1 MDTKNMGDGKIISL
15 PSGELIFKLDSNK
28 DNPILRPEDFGLT
41 WQENGE
47 EKIGAVFNGGGEIFN
62 GKVILT
68 PRCHKNYKEGT
79 FLDEKTGIERRC
91 LENYISEIWLFDS
104 ENGSNFKRL
113 NSTVIKGNGT
123 KHKDF
128 VYGIEDIRIIKYED
142 MYLLIGCGKV
152 APAFKGKNADRI
164 AIYST
169 NDFVDI
175 SYHGIVDAFDSRNAI
190 PFPEHVRGKLY
201 IFLRIHPSIQL
212 APLEGGLEQLLFP
225 GKYRKYWEKIYS
237 NRDKYLMFDTGSY
250 PHEREKIGPGSQI
263 IKTKKGWLFI
273 YHAVGELEREILE
286 IYGVN
291 VSIKRGYSICAAIL
305 DLEDPRKVLCRTRNP
320 IYVPNAPYELL
331 GSSEFPLDVPYVVF
345 PTSAIVH
352 KEKLLIY
359 AGAGDKYEI
368 LLTCDINKFVDY
380 LWKYC
385 RV

>member
-79 FLDEKTGIERRC
+79 FLDEKTGIERRY
-91 LENYISEIWLFDS
+91 LESYISEIWLFKSDDG
-104 ENGSNFKRL
+104 NNFKRL

-123 KHKDF
+123 EHKDF

-142 MYLLIGCGKV
+142 MYLLVGCGKV

-190 PFPEHVRGKLY
+190 PFPEYVRGKLY

-250 PHEREKIGPGSQI
+250 PHEREKIGPGSQL

-273 YHAVGELEREILE
+273 YHAVGELDKDILGS
-286 IYGVN
+286 YGVD

-320 IYVPNAPYELL
+320 IYVPNAPYELS

-345 PTSAIVH
+345 PTGAIVYG
-352 KEKLLIY
+352 EKLLIY

-368 LLTCDINKFVDY
+368 LLTCDVNKFVDY